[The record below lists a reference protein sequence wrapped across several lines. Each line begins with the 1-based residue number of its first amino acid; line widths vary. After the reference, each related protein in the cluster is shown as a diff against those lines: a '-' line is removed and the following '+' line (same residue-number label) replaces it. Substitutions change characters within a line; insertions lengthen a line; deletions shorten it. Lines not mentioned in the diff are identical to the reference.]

1 MRMMLLLLAL
11 GMSVPFAAAA
21 DTAPSAGQR
30 IRLRTDVPPWIEN
43 KTSREVAG
51 EVLREDE
58 DSLTFQ
64 PREGGEPLTGTKR
77 GQWLIAEFV
86 TSDDSYVTVR
96 LPKSGDLLRVPTRLV
111 SRIEISKGGSRGRS
125 AAIYA
130 LIAGT
135 AFGVAAYATYEPAI
149 GLPDRTGTTILAA
162 GGWGFL
168 GALAGASTGGEGWR
182 PIEKMHL
189 RVGVGR
195 TRGGARAQVA
205 FSF

>member
-1 MRMMLLLLAL
+1 MMLLLLAL

-21 DTAPSAGQR
+21 DAALSAGQR
-30 IRLRTDVPPWIEN
+30 IRLRTDVPPWIEG
-43 KTSREVAG
+43 KTSREVPG
-51 EVLREDE
+51 EVLREDD

-86 TSDDSYVTVR
+86 ASDDRYLTIR
-96 LPKSGDLLRVPTRLV
+96 LPKSSELLRVPTRLV
-111 SRIEISKGGSRGRS
+111 SRIEVSKGGSRGRS

-149 GLPDRTGTTILAA
+149 GLPDRTATTVLAA
-162 GGWGFL
+162 GGWAFL

-182 PIEKMHL
+182 PIEKMQV
-189 RVGVGR
+189 RVGVGP
-195 TRGGARAQVA
+195 TRGGASAQVA